1 MFNNLKY
8 VSCDSFESVFEL
20 INDSTKKNCII
31 AGGTDVITGIRNESN
46 RFKNIDYIIDLKKIK
61 QVHQIVENE
70 KEYLVGAFVTFT
82 EITDYFE
89 GKKEFKLLTDAINR
103 IGNLQVRNRAT
114 IGGNIVN
121 CAPCA
126 DSVPPLLVYNATV
139 ILVSSLGEREIQLSD
154 FLVSPYKTT
163 LKENEFLAYIKIP
176 KEEKEYNGNFV
187 KLGKRRGVAISRISI
202 AVLTKIEENRF
213 VDLRI
218 ASGAITPIAKR
229 FYLIEEKYKGKETS
243 SEMIKQL
250 VGDVAKEVLG
260 QTGIRWS
267 YPYKLPVF
275 QQLLYSEIKKLTL

>member
-8 VSCDSFESVFEL
+8 VSCNSFESVFEL
-20 INDSTKKNCII
+20 INDTTKKSCILG
-31 AGGTDVITGIRNESN
+31 GGTDVITGIRNESN
-46 RFKNIDYIIDLKKIK
+46 RFKNIDYIIDFKNIKK
-61 QVHQIVENE
+61 VHQIIENE
-70 KEYLVGAFVTFT
+70 DYYLIGAFVTFS
-82 EITDYFE
+82 ELTDYFE
-89 GKKEFKLLTDAINR
+89 EKKEFKLLTDAINR

-126 DSVPPLLVYNATV
+126 DSVPPLLIYNAKV
-139 ILVSSLGEREIQLSD
+139 ILASSLEEREIPLSE

-163 LKENEFLAYIKIP
+163 LKGNEFLAYIKIP
-176 KEEKEYNGNFV
+176 KEEKDYKGTFV

-202 AVLTKIEENRF
+202 AVFTKIEENKF
-213 VDLRI
+213 IDLRI

-229 FYLIEEKYKGKETS
+229 FFQIEDRYKGKETT
-243 SEMIKQL
+243 SEIIKQI
-250 VGDVAKEVLG
+250 VGDVANEVLS